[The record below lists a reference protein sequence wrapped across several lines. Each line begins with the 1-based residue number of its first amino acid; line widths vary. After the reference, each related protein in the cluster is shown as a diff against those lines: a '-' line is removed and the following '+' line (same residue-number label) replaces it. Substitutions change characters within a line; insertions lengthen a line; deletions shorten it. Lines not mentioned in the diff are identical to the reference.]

1 MRNRLTDQRPA
12 SSVLFHLDLVFPQGQ
27 SWDQHR
33 PRNTSDPQTWD
44 IRGIARGGAT
54 CVCVVSVGL
63 PPTFGYLWADFI
75 AGDGGVVDG
84 LADRVGDAVEDG
96 DAPSQRVQ

>member
-1 MRNRLTDQRPA
+1 
-12 SSVLFHLDLVFPQGQ
+12 
-27 SWDQHR
+27 
-33 PRNTSDPQTWD
+33 
-44 IRGIARGGAT
+44 
-54 CVCVVSVGL
+54 VCVVSVGL
-63 PPTFGYLWADFI
+63 PPTFGYLWANFI